1 MGQILVRKIDDAA
14 LDRLRQLAED
24 RKMSLEAL
32 ARQALEREA
41 ERKTSEEIRDS
52 LIEIEKLRASFPSTD
67 EDSTVLIRR
76 LRDDGPSHN

>member
-14 LDRLRQLAED
+14 LDRLRQLAKD

-41 ERKTSEEIRDS
+41 ERRTSQ
-52 LIEIEKLRASFPSTD
+52 
-67 EDSTVLIRR
+67 V
-76 LRDDGPSHN
+76 

>member
-41 ERKTSEEIRDS
+41 ERKTAKETGDLRSEFENFSKMLPKSDQNSSI
-52 LIEIEKLRASFPSTD
+52 ILRA
-67 EDSTVLIRR
+67 
-76 LRDDGPSHN
+76 LRDGDETDD

>member
-41 ERKTSEEIRDS
+41 ERKTSEEIRVS
-52 LIEIEKLRASFPSTD
+52 LIEIEKLRTSFPSSD

>member
-41 ERKTSEEIRDS
+41 RERTSDEIRRWLAD
-52 LIEIEKLRASFPSTD
+52 LEDVRKHFPKSN
-67 EDSTVLIRR
+67 EDSTVLLRA
-76 LRDDGPSHN
+76 LRDGDESDD